1 MKKTLFL
8 LILVIVTGCKDDVI
22 YTLYR
27 SSITDE
33 NLRIHVATFDVKESA
48 QYNNENCKIASELFE
63 KQTGVR
69 VKYWCEK
76 GSYKK

>member
-8 LILVIVTGCKDDVI
+8 LILVVVTGCKDDVT

-27 SSITDE
+27 SSLPDK

-48 QYNNENCKIASELFE
+48 EYNNENCKIAAELFE
-63 KQTGVR
+63 NQSGVK